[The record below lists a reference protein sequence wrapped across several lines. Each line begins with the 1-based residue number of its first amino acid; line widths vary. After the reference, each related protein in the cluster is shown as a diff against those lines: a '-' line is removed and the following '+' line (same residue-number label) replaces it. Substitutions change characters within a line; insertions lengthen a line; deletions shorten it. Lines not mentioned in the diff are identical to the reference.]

1 VASAQRSLAFF
12 KGGTVTDT
20 VYKEDLMSHQRFSK
34 VVDEEVRVL
43 MLRTDYFGRNGSLAC
58 FEKQFLT
65 LAEFRLAVGHY
76 GLAMQYLRMLY
87 RALEESFF
95 KGGFSLIRAVHLLKR
110 SSRWIRTIEQSLN
123 FDGTALPFQDLLL
136 IMFVQARNL
145 QILKKTYLWYVMR
158 KTKVNLLKDVEYSYL
173 MIKYKKEDEKEGGF
187 GFFSSLAP
195 SSLSESLYVSLTSN
209 ALLFEL
215 DRCGFSRSVY
225 SIEAEEEMLS
235 FLKQHTSSEEKETI
249 LLMSKLLYSLGDIP
263 KAKEM
268 RIRVEHM

>member
-1 VASAQRSLAFF
+1 
-12 KGGTVTDT
+12 
-20 VYKEDLMSHQRFSK
+20 MSHQRFSK

-58 FEKQFLT
+58 FEKQFLS
-65 LAEFRLAVGHY
+65 LAEFRLAVGHH

-95 KGGFSLIRAVHLLKR
+95 KGGFSLIRAVYLLKR
-110 SSRWIRTIEQSLN
+110 SSRWIRTIEMSLN
-123 FDGTALPFQDLLL
+123 FDGSTLPFHDLLL

-173 MIKYKKEDEKEGGF
+173 MIKYKKEDEQEAGF

-195 SSLSESLYVSLTSN
+195 SSLSESLYLSLTSD

-215 DRCGFSRSVY
+215 DRCGLSRSVY

-235 FLKQHTSSEEKETI
+235 FLKQHASSEEKETM